1 MFQNDGPP
9 IQTIFMFFFMLASKA
24 EILTIEILEKIP
36 KNSFVFGHA
45 GLHPISHLALAKK
58 TFPPLCL

>member
-1 MFQNDGPP
+1 
-9 IQTIFMFFFMLASKA
+9 MLASKA

-45 GLHPISHLALAKK
+45 GLHPISHLALAKT